1 MDGFERALDKLTGN
15 EPETVTV
22 KDLKGRAY
30 GANPGLDM
38 ICREAGVKGDIGF
51 LLLTFVATGD
61 TVKNVVLSS
70 SDSAAALRFNVPEV
84 ADSLV
89 AFVVSPAYE
98 PLVGNHGKKRKR
110 GYSM

>member
-38 ICREAGVKGDIGF
+38 ICLEAGV
-51 LLLTFVATGD
+51 
-61 TVKNVVLSS
+61 
-70 SDSAAALRFNVPEV
+70 
-84 ADSLV
+84 
-89 AFVVSPAYE
+89 
-98 PLVGNHGKKRKR
+98 
-110 GYSM
+110 